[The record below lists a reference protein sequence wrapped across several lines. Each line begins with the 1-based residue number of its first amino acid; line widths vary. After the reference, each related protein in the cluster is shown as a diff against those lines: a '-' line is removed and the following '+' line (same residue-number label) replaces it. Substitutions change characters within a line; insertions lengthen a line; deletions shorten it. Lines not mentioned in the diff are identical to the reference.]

1 MHLRQEILACRPP
14 GGSAAAQRSTLGPLR
29 NCDVGGAFVCQRS
42 DQLGGLKCVSY
53 WLAQLSSHLR
63 LDLQGAF
70 TINKPPTLNQS
81 RARLS
86 NSLGG
91 PMD

>member
-1 MHLRQEILACRPP
+1 MQKTKSKRLVPSQAGDADEGHVQVLVLHQSEVAV
-14 GGSAAAQRSTLGPLR
+14 
-29 NCDVGGAFVCQRS
+29 D
-42 DQLGGLKCVSY
+42 CVSY

>member
-1 MHLRQEILACRPP
+1 M
-14 GGSAAAQRSTLGPLR
+14 
-29 NCDVGGAFVCQRS
+29 
-42 DQLGGLKCVSY
+42 SY

-91 PMD
+91 PMGLKRQTPATIGAAVGRQ

>member
-1 MHLRQEILACRPP
+1 M
-14 GGSAAAQRSTLGPLR
+14 
-29 NCDVGGAFVCQRS
+29 
-42 DQLGGLKCVSY
+42 SY

-70 TINKPPTLNQS
+70 TTSKPPTLNLS

-91 PMD
+91 PIGMD